1 MTRVVNSL
9 VRGVPPQ
16 AAGHPVRGVRAV
28 VDGQES
34 VSGRAVVHLQHE
46 GVVARALGPRQVEG
60 GLSGLLQ
67 AGRVRGRGR
76 GTAGGEGDNLGR
88 AGSAVLVHLENRM
101 KMQNGL
107 ILGSMGKTNLPRS
120 A

>member
-1 MTRVVNSL
+1 MLQLRSL
-9 VRGVPPQ
+9 VRRVPPESRCD
-16 AAGHPVRGVRAV
+16 AVRGLRPIVN
-28 VDGQES
+28 GQKP
-34 VSGRAVVHLQHE
+34 VSRVPVVHLQDE
-46 GVVARALGPRQVEG
+46 GVVAGPLGPRQVEG

-67 AGRVRGRGR
+67 AGRVRGRGC

-107 ILGSMGKTNLPRS
+107 ILGYMGKTNLPRS